1 MKEIIFYEKPGCVTN
16 AKQKRSLQ
24 RAGCKLIVKNLL
36 NHDLSQEGLLSYLE
50 KRPVAQWFNP
60 NAPAIKKGE
69 LDPDSFSKEDALPLL
84 FHNPILIRRPLI
96 NIEGVTMC
104 GFEKEKIE
112 TILGVSL
119 DVVKEQ
125 KCISDTACPSPVSSP
140 TSK

>member
-24 RAGCKLIVKNLL
+24 RAGCTLIVKNLL
-36 NHDLSQEGLLSYLE
+36 NHDLSQEELLGYLE
-50 KRPVAQWFNP
+50 KRSVSQWFNP

-69 LDPDSFSKEDALPLL
+69 IDPNSFNKEEALPLL

-96 NIEGVTMC
+96 SVEGYNIC
-104 GFEKEKIE
+104 GFDKEKIE
-112 TILGVSL
+112 SILGVSL